1 MIALRKNSLALLVV
15 LAVIAA
21 PARAQTPD
29 SDAPAAPASLKPASS
44 RSARPHT
51 GAMKIVVSLKKKRLW
66 LIQGRDTLID
76 APVAIGMDTTFEFR
90 GQTFRFET
98 PAGTRRV
105 LSKQTDPLWSPP
117 DWHYYELA
125 AQHGLEP
132 IRMNESLRVGL
143 LDGSVIE
150 MRDSMIVRQD
160 MNGKIWHFPPGTEI
174 IFDGKVFVPP
184 AKYPQRRVPE
194 ILGTHKLDLGNG
206 YLIHGTNEEDSI
218 GEAVSHGC
226 VRMYNE
232 DVAKLYALVPLGTPV
247 IIQ

>member
-1 MIALRKNSLALLVV
+1 MIALRKTSLGLLLV
-15 LAVIAA
+15 LAAIAS
-21 PARAQTPD
+21 PARAQAPD
-29 SDAPAAPASLKPASS
+29 SDAPAVSASLKLAST
-44 RSARPHT
+44 RSAGPHT
-51 GAMKIVVSLKKKRLW
+51 GAIKIVVSLKAKRLW
-66 LIQGRDTLID
+66 LIEGRDTLLN

-90 GQTFRFET
+90 GQTFRFVT

-150 MRDSMIVRQD
+150 MQDSMIVRQD
-160 MNGKIWHFPPGTEI
+160 MNGKIWHFPAGTEI
-174 IFDGKVFVPP
+174 IFDHKVFIPP

-194 ILGTHKLDLGNG
+194 ILGTHKLDLGGG

-232 DVAKLYALVPLGTPV
+232 DVAKLYSLVPVGTPV
-247 IIQ
+247 VIQ